1 LKILAEKRFTMTEQD
16 LQLPMPDG
24 TADAVLFSPDPSKQ
38 LPGVL
43 HLPDIG
49 SIRESHR
56 QMARRLAAEGYA
68 VLMPNPFYR
77 SRRPPVFDFPR
88 KMGEPR
94 TMQRFEE
101 LVTPLT
107 HEAQMRDVA
116 AYVDLLAAQSVV
128 RPGLVGVVGYCFS
141 GALSLRSAAARPEK
155 VAAAASF
162 HGGGLYKANDPGS
175 PHLVLPQ
182 VKAQLYFGHAEG
194 DKSMTAEDIA
204 HFERALHD
212 WDGDYESETYTGASH
227 GWTVPD
233 NPVFN
238 PPQADRAFAKLTE
251 LFAETLQP

>member
-1 LKILAEKRFTMTEQD
+1 MIEEE

-24 TADAVLFSPDPSKQ
+24 MADAVLFTPEPSRP

-56 QMARRLAAEGYA
+56 EMARRLAAQGYV

-77 SRRPPVFDFPR
+77 SGRPPVFDFPR

-94 TMQRFEE
+94 TMQRFAE
-101 LVTPLT
+101 LVGPMTA
-107 HEAQMRDVA
+107 EAQTRDVA
-116 AYVDLLAAQSVV
+116 AYVDLLAAQPAV
-128 RPGLVGVVGYCFS
+128 RPGPMGAVGYCFC
-141 GALSLRSAAARPEK
+141 GALALRTAAARPAK

-162 HGGGLYKANDPGS
+162 HGGGLYKAGSPDS
-175 PHLVLPQ
+175 PHLVLPH
-182 VKAQLYFGHAEG
+182 VKARLYFGHAVE

-204 HFERALHD
+204 HFEQALAA
-212 WDGDYESETYTGASH
+212 WGGVYESETYEGASH

-238 PPQADRAFAKLTE
+238 AAQADRAFSKLTE
-251 LFAETLQP
+251 LFAKTLR

>member
-1 LKILAEKRFTMTEQD
+1 MIEED

-24 TADAVLFSPDPSKQ
+24 VADAVLFSPASSKA

-56 QMARRLAAEGYA
+56 EMARRLAAEGYV

-77 SRRPPVFDFPR
+77 SGRPPVFSFPR

-94 TMQRFEE
+94 TMQRFAE
-101 LVTPLT
+101 LVGPMTP
-107 HEAQMRDVA
+107 EAQQRDVA
-116 AYVDLLAAQSVV
+116 TYVDLLAAQPQV
-128 RPGLVGVVGYCFS
+128 RPGPVGVVGYCFS
-141 GALSLRSAAARPEK
+141 GALALRAAAVRPAK
-155 VAAAASF
+155 VTAAASF
-162 HGGGLYKANDPGS
+162 HGGGLYKADNPDS

-182 VKAQLYFGHAEG
+182 VTAQLYFGHALE
-194 DKSMTAEDIA
+194 DKNMTSEDIA
-204 HFERALHD
+204 HFEQALAA
-212 WDGDYESETYTGASH
+212 WDGEYESETYPGASH

-238 PPQADRAFAKLTE
+238 AAQAERAFTKLTE
-251 LFAETLQP
+251 LFSETLR

>member
-1 LKILAEKRFTMTEQD
+1 MTEVQ

-24 TADAVLFSPDPSKQ
+24 MADAVLFSPESLSP

-49 SIRESHR
+49 SIREAHR
-56 QMARRLAAEGYA
+56 EMARRLAAQGYV

-94 TMQRFEE
+94 TMERFAE
-101 LVTPLT
+101 LVGPMTPQ
-107 HEAQMRDVA
+107 AQQKDVA
-116 AYVDLLAAQSVV
+116 AYVGLLAAQPAV
-128 RPGLVGVVGYCFS
+128 RPGPVGVVGYCFC
-141 GALSLRSAAARPEK
+141 GALALRTVAERPGK
-155 VAAAASF
+155 VAAMASF
-162 HGGGLYKANDPGS
+162 HGGGLYKADDPNS

-182 VKAQLYFGHAEG
+182 VRAQLYFGHATG
-194 DKSMTAEDIA
+194 DQSMTAEDIA
-204 HFERALHD
+204 HFEQALAA
-212 WDGDYESETYTGASH
+212 WDGQYESETYAGTSH

-238 PPQADRAFAKLTE
+238 AAQAERAFSKLTE
-251 LFAETLQP
+251 LFAETLR

>member
-1 LKILAEKRFTMTEQD
+1 MFEQD
-16 LQLPMPDG
+16 LRLTMPDG
-24 TADAVLFSPDPSKQ
+24 TADAVLFSPDPSTP

-49 SIRESHR
+49 SIREAHR

-77 SRRPPVFDFPR
+77 SGRPPLFDFPR

-94 TMQRFEE
+94 TMQRFAE
-101 LVTPLT
+101 LVGPMTP
-107 HEAQMRDVA
+107 EAQQRDVA
-116 AYVDLLAAQSVV
+116 AYVDHLAAQPAV
-128 RPGLVGVVGYCFS
+128 RPGVAGAVGYCFS
-141 GALSLRSAAARPEK
+141 GALALRTAAARPAQI
-155 VAAAASF
+155 AAAASF

-182 VKAQLYFGHAEG
+182 VAAWLYFGHAVQ
-194 DKSMTAEDIA
+194 DASMTADDIA
-204 HFERALHD
+204 HFEQALAG
-212 WDGDYESETYTGASH
+212 WGGRYASEIYDGASH

-238 PPQADRAFAKLTE
+238 QAQAERAFRKLTE
-251 LFAETLQP
+251 LFAETLGR